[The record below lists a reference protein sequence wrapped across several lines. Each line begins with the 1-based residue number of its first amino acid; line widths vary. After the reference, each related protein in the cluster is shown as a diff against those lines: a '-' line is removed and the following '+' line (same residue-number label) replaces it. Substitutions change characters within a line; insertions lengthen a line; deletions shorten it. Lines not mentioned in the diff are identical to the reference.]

1 MAIILENRCK
11 NWDIIMKKKAT
22 ARLVQRGSISIF
34 LDYFMMKRHH
44 ILKDEMMRSM
54 DQPKQLEGT

>member
-1 MAIILENRCK
+1 
-11 NWDIIMKKKAT
+11 MKKKAT

-44 ILKDEMMRSM
+44 ILKDEMRSM